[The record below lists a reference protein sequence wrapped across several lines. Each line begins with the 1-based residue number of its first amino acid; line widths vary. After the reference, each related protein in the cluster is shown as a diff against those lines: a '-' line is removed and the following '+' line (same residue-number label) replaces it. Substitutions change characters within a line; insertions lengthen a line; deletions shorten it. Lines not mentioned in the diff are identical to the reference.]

1 MLRLFPRATDFGGG
15 VPEEYFTIC
24 WNGPRG
30 THDDHVSDEAAAS
43 IHVAAVVDVRSFD
56 EDASGMVGC
65 FPLLLLGWLGP
76 EMILQSGSRATEDI
90 EGDDSLD

>member
-1 MLRLFPRATDFGGG
+1 MYLLDRLLVLLTQDTRALKAPILQLVLRLFPRATDFGGG

-65 FPLLLLGWLGP
+65 FPLLLLG
-76 EMILQSGSRATEDI
+76 
-90 EGDDSLD
+90 